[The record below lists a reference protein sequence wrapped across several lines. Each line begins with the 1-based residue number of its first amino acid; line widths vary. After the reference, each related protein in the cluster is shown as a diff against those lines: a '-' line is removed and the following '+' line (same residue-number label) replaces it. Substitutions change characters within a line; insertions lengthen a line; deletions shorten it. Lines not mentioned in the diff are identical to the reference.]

1 MVETEMVM
9 VPAVIDWSRLLKA
22 AEDTGFQVFV
32 TADQGIL
39 YQQNMQG
46 RSIALVV
53 LSTNE
58 RSILVGTQRKSWQPL
73 MLRRQEVLP
82 LSRSAL
88 SSTVI

>member
-9 VPAVIDWSRLLKA
+9 VPAVIDWSQLLKA

-58 RSILVGTQRKSWQPL
+58 RSIVVGTQRKS
-73 MLRRQEVLP
+73 
-82 LSRSAL
+82 
-88 SSTVI
+88 